1 MMKRWIMP
9 LSLLLALGAAVPA
22 LALDVSHLTD
32 REAVSG
38 LQEALNKGASAA
50 VGRLGALDGFWGN
63 DTVRIPLPDTLRK
76 AEKLLNSMGLGKQA
90 DELKLTLNRA
100 AENAVKE
107 AKPILVGAIRNMSWQ
122 DAKGILTGGETA
134 ATDYFRRTTSDALA
148 GRFLPIVSKATGRLK
163 LADKYNAYA
172 GQAAKLGLLSEQEA
186 NLDQYVTH
194 KAMDGLYYMI
204 AEEEKAIRRDPVGQ
218 ASKIL
223 RKVFGG

>member
-9 LSLLLALGAAVPA
+9 VSLLLALGAAVPA
-22 LALDVSHLTD
+22 LALDVSRLTD

-38 LQEALNKGASAA
+38 LQEALNKGAAAA

-76 AEKLLNSMGLGKQA
+76 AEKLLNSMGLSKQA

-100 AENAVKE
+100 AESAVKE